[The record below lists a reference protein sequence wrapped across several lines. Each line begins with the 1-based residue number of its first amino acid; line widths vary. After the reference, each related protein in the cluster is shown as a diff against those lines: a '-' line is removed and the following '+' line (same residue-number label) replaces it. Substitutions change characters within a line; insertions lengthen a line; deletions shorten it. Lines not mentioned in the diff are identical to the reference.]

1 MEEGGNGKRGGVKER
16 SDTSSANPCGVLL
29 WSHGECKCTVEACRL
44 QANGCSLMAG
54 SSTES
59 LQISLRL
66 SVYFIPRRSRPVSRA
81 VSGSWRLFTFRQ
93 PLLPVQTCCV
103 SYSICSK
110 FTGLYFLTSHFLYLL
125 LLSRSPHK
133 HLSCLSPVLW
143 SACWPLCSP
152 KGNMHEGSR
161 KEGNWGMRKESEMGL
176 IRRHRVSCQNS
187 ERSAGFFSAVRG
199 QTQSSNWERMSRLQ
213 TSAVMHGYSSS
224 ESALLNYPDVW
235 MIT

>member
-1 MEEGGNGKRGGVKER
+1 MSTPSQRMFSDGRQLHKIPTDFSPSFSLFHSKEKY
-16 SDTSSANPCGVLL
+16 C
-29 WSHGECKCTVEACRL
+29 
-44 QANGCSLMAG
+44 
-54 SSTES
+54 
-59 LQISLRL
+59 
-66 SVYFIPRRSRPVSRA
+66 RPVSRA

-93 PLLPVQTCCV
+93 PLVPVQTCCV

-110 FTGLYFLTSHFLYLL
+110 FTSLYFLTSHFLYLL

-152 KGNMHEGSR
+152 KGNMHERSR

-176 IRRHRVSCQNS
+176 IRRHRVSCHNS

-224 ESALLNYPDVW
+224 ESALQNYHLDV
-235 MIT
+235 TVTYDDG